1 MWKPKCIVK
10 AVPSPLP
17 SIFTKLYYAHLWKM
31 LGYKSSMKLGYKSSM
46 KLGLADFN
54 LVLLVQ
60 FFNTFHTP
68 PT

>member
-1 MWKPKCIVK
+1 
-10 AVPSPLP
+10 
-17 SIFTKLYYAHLWKM
+17 M
-31 LGYKSSMKLGYKSSM
+31 LGYKSSMKLGYKSSV

-60 FFNTFHTP
+60 FFNTFRTP